1 MQVSAADECTVNTD
15 RIEQTGDAYHTGSGR
30 GQLHAAKT
38 RAIEFIGPL
47 ERNQAILV
55 MSGCSKAFTVAE
67 VFIFHDET
75 IHRICEVFGFHAG
88 DCISDVL
95 LAVPGIQKDIRHNRE
110 TTALQK
116 LLLRKLAL
124 RLQMVA
130 DQFESPELQPA
141 LACLTGVKLSRA
153 AGGQIPRMGIGLLQ
167 TGIDSAEA
175 LP

>member
-1 MQVSAADECTVNTD
+1 MQIRTANKRPIDVDWV
-15 RIEQTGDAYHTGSGR
+15 EQTGNAHHTGSGR

-55 MSGCSKAFTVAE
+55 MSGCSKAFAIAE

-95 LAVPGIQKDIRHNRE
+95 PAVPSIQKDIRHNRE
-110 TTALQK
+110 TAALQK

-130 DQFESPELQPA
+130 DQFESPKLQPA

-153 AGGQIPRMGIGLLQ
+153 AGGQIPWMGIGFLQ
-167 TGIDSAEA
+167 TGIDSVEA